1 MAGGGFFSVE
11 ETKSK
16 TRPSGNKAFSC
27 ASCGLYK
34 DIKSPRMAPFGD
46 FEKQIMVIG
55 DMPSSRDDNL
65 GKPWQDRF
73 GTTLRRE
80 FERRGID
87 LFKDCINLFAL
98 SCHAV
103 GSSKTASSPL
113 TKEIQCCRR
122 RVLTAIEQYKPKLV
136 VLVGELALNSVV
148 GSIWTKNLGKLT
160 KWRGFTI
167 PDRRYNTW
175 LCPIFSPEFVEEQN
189 SLEYRTIW
197 KQDLDRIVATVDVK
211 IHPCEDESKFIRIIQ
226 SESELVKIFEEL
238 LSRKFP
244 YPIAFDYET
253 TGLKPHDTSNH
264 EIVCMSLCSS
274 PEDVIVFG
282 MPKSKKGHRLLK
294 NILQSDKIGK
304 IAQNL
309 KFEHTWTYNILGY
322 EIKNWVWDTMLATH
336 ILDNRPD
343 ITGLK
348 FQTYVN
354 FGVAGYG
361 DEILPYLKGS
371 DPKNSNSTNTL
382 LSIPLDTKL
391 WEEVR
396 IYCGKDSIF
405 TYKLADKQKRWIKQG
420 GYIGCR

>member
-1 MAGGGFFSVE
+1 MASGFFSIK

-55 DMPSSRDDNL
+55 DMPSSRDDNM

-98 SCHAV
+98 SCHTA
-103 GSSKTASSPL
+103 GSKGIATPL

-122 RVLTAIEQYKPKLV
+122 RVLTAIEQYKPKMV
-136 VLVGELALNSVV
+136 ILVGELALNSVI
-148 GSIWTKNLGKLT
+148 GSIWTKNIGGLT

-167 PDRRYNTW
+167 PDRKYNTW
-175 LCPIFSPEFVEEQN
+175 ICPIFSPAFVEEQN
-189 SLEYRTIW
+189 ALEYRTIW
-197 KQDLDRIVATVDVK
+197 KQDLDRIINTLDTK
-211 IHPCEDESKFIRIIQ
+211 IYPSPNESQFVRIIQ
-226 SESELVKIFEEL
+226 AESELVKIFEEL

-244 YPIAFDYET
+244 YPIAIDYET
-253 TGLKPHDTSNH
+253 TGLKPHDTSKH
-264 EIVCMSLCSS
+264 KIVCMSICSS
-274 PEDVIVFG
+274 PEDVIAFSMVK
-282 MPKSKKGHRLLK
+282 KSRKAKLLLK
-294 NILQSDKIGK
+294 SILQSDKISK

-322 EIKNWVWDTMLATH
+322 EVKNWAWDTMLATH

-343 ITGLK
+343 ISGLK

-354 FGVAGYG
+354 FGVAGY
-361 DEILPYLKGS
+361 DEEVEPYLKGE
-371 DPKNSNSTNTL
+371 DKKNSNSINKL
-382 LSIPLDTKL
+382 LSIPIGSDL
-391 WEEVR
+391 WKKVL
-396 IYCGKDSIF
+396 IYCGEDSLF
-405 TYKLADKQKRWIKQG
+405 TYKLASKQKRWIQQG
-420 GYIGCR
+420 GEIGCN

>member
-1 MAGGGFFSVE
+1 MASGFFSVE

-55 DMPSSRDDNL
+55 DMPSSRDDNM

-98 SCHAV
+98 SCYTA
-103 GSSKTASSPL
+103 GSKGTAIPL

-122 RVLTAIEQYKPKLV
+122 RVLTAIEQYKPKMV
-136 VLVGELALNSVV
+136 ILVGELALNSVI
-148 GSIWTKNLGKLT
+148 GSIWTKNLGDLT

-167 PDRRYNTW
+167 PDRKYNTW
-175 LCPIFSPEFVEEQN
+175 ICPIFSPAFVEEQN
-189 SLEYRTIW
+189 ALEYRTVW
-197 KQDLDRIVATVDVK
+197 KQDLDRLINTLDMK
-211 IHPCEDESKFIRIIQ
+211 IHPSPDESQLVRIIQ

-244 YPIAFDYET
+244 YPIAIDYET
-253 TGLKPHDTSNH
+253 TGLKPHDTDRH
-264 EIVCMSLCSS
+264 KIICMSLCSS
-274 PEDVIVFG
+274 PEDVIVFS
-282 MPKSKKGHRLLK
+282 MVKKSKKAKLLLK
-294 NILQSDKIGK
+294 NILQSDKISK

-309 KFEHTWTYNILGY
+309 KFEHAWTYNILGY
-322 EIKNWVWDTMLATH
+322 EIKNWAWDTMLATH
-336 ILDNRPD
+336 TLDNRPD
-343 ITGLK
+343 ISGLK

-354 FGVAGYG
+354 FGVAGY
-361 DEILPYLKGS
+361 DAEVEPYLKGE
-371 DPKNSNSTNTL
+371 DKKNSNSMNKL
-382 LSIPLDTKL
+382 LSIPIGSDL
-391 WEEVR
+391 WKKVL
-396 IYCGKDSIF
+396 IYCGEDSLF
-405 TYKLADKQKRWIKQG
+405 TYKLADKQKRWIQQG
-420 GYIGCR
+420 GYIGCK